1 MKHIAIALIL
11 LGFSGSIYGDE
22 LRVRGGVFA
31 GTHDPD
37 LEKKFRNDT
46 VYGAFLGGAVGFDT
60 PWQNKSAGG
69 MAFGIQYKAGS
80 WIFESDSHFVKS
92 DPDYNSLSGITG
104 NVSGTQISVSQFS
117 NTKVTDLVRLA
128 ESLRA
133 GYTLT
138 RAAPGHEISILGGLR
153 YILISANYDVISAG
167 SVSAGTASSPLF
179 GKSLE
184 GTSSGRGLG
193 PEFGAEYAYN
203 FDFGGRLYFRGLLYS
218 ASGRWQYRRIT
229 ITALSTSASGLWRE
243 EDGRYHIAG
252 RSAMFGYSHP
262 VTDRVRLYA
271 AFLTEKSETRDLQ
284 VKLFRLAAP
293 VQSSD
298 FSNFA
303 LDTALTRPGSHS
315 TDALSGFTF
324 GVEAQIL

>member
-1 MKHIAIALIL
+1 MRFFVFALAV
-11 LGFSGSIYGDE
+11 LGFSGTLYGDE
-22 LRVRGGVFA
+22 LLIRGGLFA

-60 PWQNKSAGG
+60 PWENKSSGG
-69 MAFGIQYKAGS
+69 MSLGIAYRPGS
-80 WIFESDSHFVKS
+80 WIFESESLFTAS
-92 DPDYNSLSGITG
+92 SPQYNSLSSVTA
-104 NVSGTQISVSQFS
+104 NVSGTQISLSQFS
-117 NTKVTDLVRLA
+117 NTRVVDLLRWN

-138 RAAPGHEISILGGLR
+138 RAAPGHEVSVLGGLR
-153 YILISANYDVISAG
+153 YMVIAANYDVLSAGTVSAG
-167 SVSAGTASSPLF
+167 SASSPLL

-184 GTSSGRGLG
+184 GTSSGSGIG

-203 FDFGGRLYFRGLLYS
+203 FKFGGRIYFRGLLYS
-218 ASGRWQYRRIT
+218 TSGRWRYKRIT
-229 ITALSTSASGLWRE
+229 VTALSNSASGLWRE
-243 EDGRYHIAG
+243 EDGRYHVAG
-252 RSAMFGYSHP
+252 RSALFGYSHP
-262 VTDRVRLYA
+262 ATDRIRVFA
-271 AFLTEKSETRDLQ
+271 SFLTEKSETRDLQ

-293 VQSSD
+293 VQASD

-324 GVEAQIL
+324 GAEVQLL